1 MPSYIHFSP
10 AKPALS
16 LAAPEDMVRQFELHS
31 HGMVNVVM
39 GAVIAIVFLEFGADR
54 GRGYAGKLRGPFKI
68 ISILTISGLGIY
80 PEG

>member
-39 GAVIAIVFLEFGADR
+39 GAVIANVFLKFGPAR
-54 GRGYAGKLRGPFKI
+54 GRG
-68 ISILTISGLGIY
+68 
-80 PEG
+80 

>member
-16 LAAPEDMVRQFELHS
+16 LAAPEDGVAQFALHS

-39 GAVIAIVFLEFGADR
+39 GAVIAIVFLEFGPAR
-54 GRGYAGKLRGPFKI
+54 GNG
-68 ISILTISGLGIY
+68 
-80 PEG
+80 